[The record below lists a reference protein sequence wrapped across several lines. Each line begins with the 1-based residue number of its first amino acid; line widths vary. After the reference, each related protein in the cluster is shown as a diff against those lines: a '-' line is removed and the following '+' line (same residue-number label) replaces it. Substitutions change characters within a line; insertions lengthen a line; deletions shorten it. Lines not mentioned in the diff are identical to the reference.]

1 MNERAEPVLEVRQL
15 CKSYPSGDE
24 TLIVLDHLDLRVERG
39 QMIAVTGESG
49 SGKSTFLHL
58 LGGMERPD
66 SGTIS
71 FNGND
76 ITSLGV
82 EELAEF
88 RNRKI
93 GFVFQFHHLL
103 PEFSALENVIFPLL
117 LRRWSRGR
125 AREKGCQL
133 LAEMGLEKRLHHQP
147 GELSGGEQ
155 QRVAMARA
163 LAGEP
168 ELLLADEPTGNLDV
182 GTSERIHEL
191 LLRIHKQYGLTSVI
205 VTHNLVLAALCDEVR
220 NMEGGRLREVEIA
233 GGVGLS
239 AGRQP

>member
-1 MNERAEPVLEVRQL
+1 MSNRGKPLLDVRQL

-39 QMIAVTGESG
+39 QMTAVTGESG

-58 LGGMERPD
+58 VGGMEKPD
-66 SGTIS
+66 SGSICFDGT
-71 FNGND
+71 D
-76 ITSLGV
+76 ITRLDI

-88 RNRKI
+88 RNRRI

-103 PEFSALENVIFPLL
+103 PEFSALENVMFPLL
-117 LRRWSRGR
+117 LRRWSPQQARERGR
-125 AREKGCQL
+125 YL
-133 LAEMGLEKRLHHQP
+133 LVEMGLEKRMHHQP

-168 ELLLADEPTGNLDV
+168 ELLLADEPTGNLDL
-182 GTSERIHEL
+182 GTSEKIHEL
-191 LLRIHKQYGLTSVI
+191 LQRVHRQYGLTSII
-205 VTHNLVLAALCDEVR
+205 VTHNPRLAMLCDEVK
-220 NMEGGRLREVEIA
+220 NMEGGKLREVEA
-233 GGVGLS
+233 VG
-239 AGRQP
+239 

>member
-1 MNERAEPVLEVRQL
+1 MSEDPLPLLEVREL

-24 TLIVLDHLDLRVERG
+24 TLTVLDHLHLQVERG
-39 QMIAVTGESG
+39 QMIAIKGESG
-49 SGKSTFLHL
+49 SGKSTLLHL

-66 SGTIS
+66 SGSIL
-71 FNGND
+71 FNGRD
-76 ITSLGV
+76 ITGLNV

-88 RNRKI
+88 RNRRI

-117 LRRWSRGR
+117 LRRWSRIR
-125 AREKGCQL
+125 ARERGHRL
-133 LAEMGLEKRLHHQP
+133 LREMGLERRLHHQP

-182 GTSERIHEL
+182 RTSERIHEL
-191 LLRIHKQYGLTSVI
+191 LLRVHEQYELTSVI
-205 VTHNLVLAALCDEVR
+205 VTHNPVLAGLCNEVR
-220 NMEGGRLREVEIA
+220 NMVGGKLQESQAAKGAGLPAEG
-233 GGVGLS
+233 
-239 AGRQP
+239 